1 MGDDRWMQKT
11 PEGQDGGAARPGR
24 VPRGRAPQTGSAVA
38 RIAEAARPLVKMG
51 VAFARTLP
59 GRTRDILERVDMP
72 RRVEQSRKWVEAR
85 NFPEKAERLKAGL
98 AEGGKRAAALSRD
111 GADAAQ
117 ARARPL
123 LAAVKSGTSRRAQAV
138 AAFASARSARLS
150 EALARR
156 RAERAERQARAAEQK
171 ALTQAAREDAPPEPV
186 PVPSELMR
194 LLKDEGVAVDGMD
207 VREALPKP
215 VHPHI
220 AAQGALPLFAGEID
234 TPSPSS
240 PPSVPPPVKE
250 PFMPESSAPAP
261 DPVPPAAA
269 RDAPKSGGPSKG
281 AALKTLLSAL
291 FASTGSQPFYRN
303 RTFQMTIGATACLAA
318 AGAVAFMM
326 TQGGTTSSA
335 PGAAQAMGDMDRIQV
350 EGIVRDY
357 ILANPEIIPQ
367 AMERLQSKRMASMVD
382 QYRTQLE
389 TPFAGG
395 WEGARDGDVVL
406 VEFFDYA
413 CGYCRA
419 SLADIDRLLAEDKR
433 LKVVYREL
441 PILSE
446 ESGEAAKASL
456 YAAKQGEYGSFHR
469 TLYAAGR
476 LSKESIDAAAK
487 KAGIDP
493 AALKQAMQAPDI
505 SAEIENNLR
514 LAQALQATGT
524 PTWVVGNQVL
534 SGAVGY
540 DALKEAIARVRSAR

>member
-11 PEGQDGGAARPGR
+11 PEGQNGGPAGPGR
-24 VPRGRAPQTGSAVA
+24 VPQGGAPQTGATLT

-59 GRTRDILERVDMP
+59 GRTRDIVERIDMP

-98 AEGGKRAAALSRD
+98 AEGGKRAAAVSRD

-117 ARARPL
+117 AKARPL
-123 LAAVKSGTSRRAQAV
+123 LAAVKSGTSKGAQAA
-138 AAFASARSARLS
+138 AAFASARSARLA
-150 EALARR
+150 EVLARR

-171 ALTQAAREDAPPEPV
+171 ALTQAARDEASPE

-194 LLKDEGVAVDGMD
+194 LLKDEGVAVEGMD

-234 TPSPSS
+234 
-240 PPSVPPPVKE
+240 PPPPPPVKE
-250 PFMPESSAPAP
+250 PFMPESPAP
-261 DPVPPAAA
+261 TPDPASPAAA
-269 RDAPKSGGPSKG
+269 RDEATRGAPSKG

-291 FASTGSQPFYRN
+291 FASTGSTPFYRN

-318 AGAVAFMM
+318 AGVVAFMM
-326 TQGGTTSSA
+326 TQGAATSSA
-335 PGAAQAMGDMDRIQV
+335 PGAAQAMGDMDRAKV

-357 ILANPEIIPQ
+357 ILANPEIIPE

-395 WEGARDGDVVL
+395 WEGERDGDVVL

-419 SLADIDRLLAEDKR
+419 SLADIDRLLAEDKQ

-456 YAAKQGEYGSFHR
+456 YAAKQGQYGSFHR
-469 TLYAAGR
+469 ALYAAGR
-476 LSKESIDAAAK
+476 PSKDSIDTAAK
-487 KAGIDP
+487 KAGFDP

-505 SAEIENNLR
+505 SAEIENNMR

-524 PTWVVGNQVL
+524 PTWVVGDQVL

-540 DALKEAIARVRSAR
+540 DALKEAIARARSAR

>member
-1 MGDDRWMQKT
+1 MGDDRWTQET
-11 PEGQDGGAARPGR
+11 PEGRDGGPAGPGR
-24 VPRGRAPQTGSAVA
+24 APQGRGPQTGSAVA
-38 RIAEAARPLVKMG
+38 RIAEAARPLVKVG

-59 GRTRDILERVDMP
+59 GRTRDIVERIDMP

-123 LAAVKSGTSRRAQAV
+123 WAAVKGGTSKGAQAV

-150 EALARR
+150 GALARR
-156 RAERAERQARAAEQK
+156 RAERAERQARAAEQR
-171 ALTQAAREDAPPEPV
+171 ALMQAARDEASPEPE

-194 LLKDEGVAVDGMD
+194 LLKDEGVAVEGMD

-220 AAQGALPLFAGEID
+220 AAQGALPLFAGEND
-234 TPSPSS
+234 
-240 PPSVPPPVKE
+240 PPSPPPVKE
-250 PFMPESSAPAP
+250 PFMPESPAP
-261 DPVPPAAA
+261 TPDPASPAAA
-269 RDAPKSGGPSKG
+269 RDEPTRGGPSKG

-291 FASTGSQPFYRN
+291 FASTGSTPFYRN
-303 RTFQMTIGATACLAA
+303 RTFQMTIGATAFLAA

-326 TQGGTTSSA
+326 TQGAATSSA
-335 PGAAQAMGDMDRIQV
+335 SGAAQAMGDMDRAKV
-350 EGIVRDY
+350 EAIVRDY
-357 ILANPEIIPQ
+357 ILANPEIIPE
-367 AMERLQSKRMASMVD
+367 AMERLQSKRMASVVD

-395 WEGARDGDVVL
+395 WEGARHGDVVL

-419 SLADIDRLLAEDKR
+419 SLTDIERLLAEDKQ

-456 YAAKQGEYGSFHR
+456 YAAKQGEYGDFHR
-469 TLYAAGR
+469 ALYAAGR
-476 LSKESIDAAAK
+476 PSKDSIETAAK

-493 AALKQAMQAPDI
+493 AALNQAMQAPDI
-505 SAEIENNLR
+505 SAEIENNMR

-524 PTWVVGNQVL
+524 PTWVVGDQVL

-540 DALKEAIARVRSAR
+540 DALKEAIARARLAR